1 MVFILKAH
9 YFDGQETTEVT
20 RGDRREDVMKIA
32 NVKEATDLSVPLK
45 ELKYHVIRKRDDLNG
60 DIRKA
65 MEAKGFPYYTLES
78 NLK

>member
-20 RGDRREDVMKIA
+20 RGDRREDVMKVA
-32 NVKEATDLSVPLK
+32 NVREATDLSVPLK
-45 ELKYHVIRKRDDLNG
+45 ELKYHIIRNHLDKDKKVRQ
-60 DIRKA
+60 A
-65 MEAKGFPYYTLES
+65 MEARGFPYYTLES